1 MSFLYILNG
10 LSDRESLKWFTFFA
24 LEVWISKT
32 RNQDVWNNDWGT
44 PTDTFQTM
52 YNDIFVGFN
61 CLIDKIVGLPKEEEY
76 RLNVIVFH
84 VKLFHSIDTFD
95 IDVSEDST
103 WEYVLDLFIFDKFQ
117 ILCYFQTAKV

>member
-1 MSFLYILNG
+1 
-10 LSDRESLKWFTFFA
+10 
-24 LEVWISKT
+24 
-32 RNQDVWNNDWGT
+32 
-44 PTDTFQTM
+44 M

-103 WEYVLDLFIFDKFQ
+103 
-117 ILCYFQTAKV
+117 